1 MKPTIAITVGDCNGI
16 GPEIALKSLL
26 DPSVSR
32 LCRPV
37 LVGPFDVFL
46 WYARKLKL
54 PVSIPPAKAS
64 TRATRSSPRWV
75 DIEVIETAHDPA
87 YTLKPGTV
95 SPASGRIAAGAI
107 ELAVLLVQTGNAAAM
122 VTAPISKAAFHQA
135 GFQYPGHT
143 EYLQHLTHSRTVAM
157 MLVSKALRVGL
168 VTVHAPLREIPRLL
182 TRSVLRDQ
190 ITTIAAALRTDWGI
204 RKPKLA
210 VLGLNPHGGESGEI
224 GTEEID
230 AVIPTLTMLRN
241 EGLAVDGPFA
251 ADGFF
256 ARYRPGSY
264 DAVVAMYHDQGL
276 IPLKMLAAGQGVN
289 YTAGLPIV
297 RTSPDHGTAFDIAGR
312 GLADPQSMIA
322 AILLA
327 AQIARRR
334 NLTRK
339 GGAR

>member
-1 MKPTIAITVGDCNGI
+1 VKPAIAITVGDCNGI

-26 DPSVSR
+26 DPTVSGI
-32 LCRPV
+32 CRPV

-54 PVSIPPAKAS
+54 PVSIPPVKGS
-64 TRATRSSPRWV
+64 TRATKSAPRWV
-75 DIEVIETAHDPA
+75 DIEVVETAHDPA
-87 YTLKPGTV
+87 YTLTPG
-95 SPASGRIAAGAI
+95 SPSAASGRVAAGAI
-107 ELAVLLVQTGNAAAM
+107 ELASLLVQTGNAAAM
-122 VTAPISKAAFHQA
+122 VTAPISKEAFHRA
-135 GFQYPGHT
+135 GFPYPGHT
-143 EYLQHLTHSRTVAM
+143 EYLQHLTHSRRVAM
-157 MLVSKALRVGL
+157 MLVSEALRVGL
-168 VTVHAPLREIPRLL
+168 VTIHAPLRDVPRLL
-182 TRSVLRDQ
+182 TRAVLREQ

-224 GTEEID
+224 GTEEVDVI
-230 AVIPTLTMLRN
+230 IPTLSTLRS
-241 EGLAVDGPFA
+241 EGLAVAGPFA

-276 IPLKMLAAGQGVN
+276 IPLKMLAAGKGVN

-327 AQIARRR
+327 ARIARRR